1 MEKYNCIIIED
12 EPLAAEIL
20 QEYIADI
27 PFLSLKN
34 TYTDALSALDDLR
47 TNEIDLIF
55 LDINLPKLKGFDF
68 IQTLKNPPHII
79 ITTAYHE
86 YALQGYELN
95 VVDYLLKP
103 IEFSRFLKAVNKL
116 KMLNSV
122 KSYSMPVFIPP
133 GSPYMFVNNSK
144 KKVKLY
150 FKDILY
156 IESLKEYIKIYT
168 TDKIIITKYQLGQME
183 ENLPKEDFLRIHR
196 SFIVAREK
204 IDAFT
209 STEIEI
215 NDKQLP
221 IGRSYKELVHGLLE
235 GLTKTTP
242 VVK

>member
-27 PFLSLKN
+27 PFLNLKN
-34 TYTDALSALDDLR
+34 TYKDALRALEDMR
-47 TNEIDLIF
+47 SNEIDLIF

-95 VVDYLLKP
+95 IVDYLLKP

-116 KMLNSV
+116 KMLNSL
-122 KSYSMPVFIPP
+122 KSYSSSVFIPQ
-133 GSPYMFVNNSK
+133 GSSYMFVNTSK
-144 KKVKLY
+144 KKVKLH
-150 FKDILY
+150 FEDILY

-168 TDKIIITKYQLGQME
+168 SDKIIVTKYQLGQIE
-183 ENLPKEDFLRIHR
+183 EHLPKGDFLRIHR
-196 SFIVAREK
+196 SFIVSKEK
-204 IDAFT
+204 IEAFT
-209 STEIEI
+209 SNEIEVG
-215 NDKQLP
+215 NKQLP
-221 IGRSYKELVHGLLE
+221 IGRSYKELVNNLLQ
-235 GLTKTTP
+235 GISGI
-242 VVK
+242 

>member
-27 PFLSLKN
+27 PFLNLKN
-34 TYTDALSALDDLR
+34 TYKDALRALEDMR
-47 TNEIDLIF
+47 SNEIDLIF

-95 VVDYLLKP
+95 IVDYLLKP

-116 KMLNSV
+116 KMLNSL
-122 KSYSMPVFIPP
+122 KSYSSSVFIPQG
-133 GSPYMFVNNSK
+133 GSYMFVNTSK
-144 KKVKLY
+144 KKVKLH
-150 FKDILY
+150 FEDILY

-168 TDKIIITKYQLGQME
+168 SDKIIVTKYQLGQIE
-183 ENLPKEDFLRIHR
+183 EHLPKGDFLRIHR
-196 SFIVAREK
+196 SFIVSKEK
-204 IDAFT
+204 IEAFT
-209 STEIEI
+209 SSEIEVG
-215 NDKQLP
+215 NKQLP
-221 IGRSYKELVHGLLE
+221 IGRSYKELVNNLLE
-235 GLTKTTP
+235 GISG
-242 VVK
+242 V

>member
-27 PFLSLKN
+27 PFLELKN
-34 TYTDALSALDDLR
+34 TYKDALSALEDMRSND
-47 TNEIDLIF
+47 IDLIF

-95 VVDYLLKP
+95 IVDYLLKP

-116 KMLNSV
+116 KMLNSL
-122 KSYSMPVFIPP
+122 KSYSSPVFIPS
-133 GSPYMFVNNSK
+133 GSTYMFVNTNK

-150 FKDILY
+150 FNDILY

-168 TDKIIITKYQLGQME
+168 ADKVIITKYQLGQIE
-183 ENLPKEDFLRIHR
+183 EHLPKGDFVRIHR
-196 SFIVAREK
+196 SFIVAKEK
-204 IDAFT
+204 IEAFT
-209 STEIEI
+209 STEIEVA
-215 NDKQLP
+215 NKQLP
-221 IGRSYKELVHGLLE
+221 IGRSYKELVSNLLE
-235 GLTKTTP
+235 GISR
-242 VVK
+242 

>member
-1 MEKYNCIIIED
+1 METYNCIIIED

-20 QEYIADI
+20 QDYIADV
-27 PFLSLKN
+27 PFLSLKH
-34 TYTDALSALDDLR
+34 TYPDAIRALEGLVAG
-47 TNEIDLIF
+47 NIDLIF
-55 LDINLPKLKGFDF
+55 LDINLPKLKGLDF
-68 IQTLKNPPHII
+68 IQTLKHPPNII

-116 KMLNSV
+116 KMLNSL
-122 KSYSMPVFIPP
+122 KSYSLPVFIPN
-133 GSPYMFVNNSK
+133 GSSYMFVNTSK

-150 FKDILY
+150 FNDILY

-168 TDKIIITKYQLGQME
+168 SDKIIVTKYQLGQIE
-183 ENLPKEDFLRIHR
+183 EHLPKEDFLRIHR
-196 SFIVAREK
+196 SFIVAKEK
-204 IDAFT
+204 IDAFK

-221 IGRSYKELVHGLLE
+221 IGRSYKELVNNLLE
-235 GLTKTTP
+235 GMTRTSP
-242 VVK
+242 AVK

>member
-1 MEKYNCIIIED
+1 MEMEKYNCIIIED

-20 QEYIADI
+20 QEYIADV
-27 PFLSLKN
+27 PFLELKN
-34 TYTDALSALDDLR
+34 TYKDALSALEDMR
-47 TNEIDLIF
+47 SNGIDLIF

-95 VVDYLLKP
+95 IVDYLLKP

-116 KMLNSV
+116 KMLNSL
-122 KSYSMPVFIPP
+122 KSYSSPVFIPS
-133 GSPYMFVNNSK
+133 GSTYMFVNTNK

-150 FKDILY
+150 FNDILY

-168 TDKIIITKYQLGQME
+168 ADKVIITKYQLGQIE
-183 ENLPKEDFLRIHR
+183 DHLPKGDFVRIHR
-196 SFIVAREK
+196 SFIVAKEK

-209 STEIEI
+209 STEIEVT
-215 NDKQLP
+215 NKQLP
-221 IGRSYKELVHGLLE
+221 IGRSYKELVSNLLE
-235 GLTKTTP
+235 GISR
-242 VVK
+242 

>member
-20 QEYIADI
+20 QEYIADV
-27 PFLSLKN
+27 PFLELKN
-34 TYTDALSALDDLR
+34 TYKDALSALEDMR
-47 TNEIDLIF
+47 SNGIDLIF

-95 VVDYLLKP
+95 IVDYLLKP

-116 KMLNSV
+116 KMLNSL
-122 KSYSMPVFIPP
+122 KSYSSPVFIPS
-133 GSPYMFVNNSK
+133 GSTYMFVNTNK

-150 FKDILY
+150 FNDILY

-168 TDKIIITKYQLGQME
+168 ADKVIITKYQLGQIE
-183 ENLPKEDFLRIHR
+183 DHLPKGDFVRIHR
-196 SFIVAREK
+196 SFIVAKEK

-209 STEIEI
+209 STEIEVT
-215 NDKQLP
+215 NKQLP
-221 IGRSYKELVHGLLE
+221 IGRSYKELVSNLLE
-235 GLTKTTP
+235 GISR
-242 VVK
+242 

>member
-27 PFLSLKN
+27 PFLNLKN
-34 TYTDALSALDDLR
+34 TYKDALRALEDMR
-47 TNEIDLIF
+47 SNEIDLIF

-95 VVDYLLKP
+95 IVDYLLKP

-116 KMLNSV
+116 KMLNSL
-122 KSYSMPVFIPP
+122 KSYSSSVFIPQ
-133 GSPYMFVNNSK
+133 GSS
-144 KKVKLY
+144 
-150 FKDILY
+150 Y

-168 TDKIIITKYQLGQME
+168 SDKIIVTKYQLGQIE
-183 ENLPKEDFLRIHR
+183 EHLPKGDFIRIHR
-196 SFIVAREK
+196 SFIVSKEK
-204 IDAFT
+204 IEAFT
-209 STEIEI
+209 SSEIEVG
-215 NDKQLP
+215 NKQLP
-221 IGRSYKELVHGLLE
+221 IGRSYKELVNNLLE
-235 GLTKTTP
+235 GISGI
-242 VVK
+242 